1 MYLVL
6 MLLLTAG
13 AMAQQTDMDKVVK
26 MQNQQKNELLA
37 RQTQESADLTTQINK
52 MKEEDKQ
59 AYDKKLNGLDKN
71 SPTYNQDRAKI
82 IGEQAV
88 ISGRTDQL
96 AKTSLARLK
105 NEHEGQQV
113 SMLKQHVANTNAIK
127 NNMNDPK
134 YQIQQKANNKLG
146 ILANQRNNVINNA
159 EARKQGAQDFAQNKL
174 KAQQQKELNQTVN
187 FEKNQ
192 IAIDNALQKKQS
204 DKLKGQMNNLKAP
217 VMVSDLSRGDKLKE
231 KNFKET
237 QKLLAKQEKKTNA
250 LSKSLDKAQ
259 ASDRA
264 AVNKEIKKNNAAV
277 AKNNKEI
284 VKIVAKDQK
293 SKTTSVVSKAKKTMK
308 KIKPKKK
315 G

>member
-174 KAQQQKELNQTVN
+174 KSLKSDLYALMVLLALELLRLSKVS
-187 FEKNQ
+187 FSKSLMF
-192 IAIDNALQKKQS
+192 IDI
-204 DKLKGQMNNLKAP
+204 
-217 VMVSDLSRGDKLKE
+217 SDLSLGLICNIEYGFFNDI
-231 KNFKET
+231 FYYYY
-237 QKLLAKQEKKTNA
+237 
-250 LSKSLDKAQ
+250 
-259 ASDRA
+259 
-264 AVNKEIKKNNAAV
+264 
-277 AKNNKEI
+277 
-284 VKIVAKDQK
+284 
-293 SKTTSVVSKAKKTMK
+293 
-308 KIKPKKK
+308 
-315 G
+315 